1 MIELEPGTV
10 YLFRSKVQDL
20 VAEEDRFK
28 AFLSDREQA
37 RAARFRFD
45 RDRLRF
51 TLATGWLRWV
61 LGQARG
67 DEPSHLTFEYGDHG
81 KPALPGG
88 PAFNLSHSGD
98 HVLLGVAEA
107 GRLGV
112 DIEVVRPMDD
122 MEGLARRHFA
132 DEEVRALR
140 GLPPEDRLRAFFRGW
155 TRKEAFIKGL
165 GRGLSV
171 PLDSFAVDLGHNSG
185 QVLRRADL
193 PPDDEGDWVV
203 LSVPAGAEAEAAI
216 AWDHATPSIVEG
228 AGLLP

>member
-1 MIELEPGTV
+1 MIEMEPGTV

-20 VAEEDRFK
+20 VPDEDRFK

-45 RDRLRF
+45 RDWLRF

-67 DEPSHLTFEYGDHG
+67 DQPSHLTFEYGDHG
-81 KPALPGG
+81 KPTLPGG

-98 HVLLGVAEA
+98 QVLLGVAGA

-122 MEGLARRHFA
+122 LEGLARKHFA

-140 GLPPEDRLRAFFRGW
+140 GLPSEDRLRAFFRGW

-171 PLDSFAVDLGHNSG
+171 PLDSFAVDLSPNSV
-185 QVLRRADL
+185 QALRRADL
-193 PPDDEGDWVV
+193 PPDEEGDWVV
-203 LSVPAGAEAEAAI
+203 LPVPVNAEAEAAI
-216 AWDHATPSIVEG
+216 AWDLGTPSIVEG